1 VALRFSV
8 DTNIFLNVKNKEEPY
23 YRYSKKILELIDDG
37 EAEGVVSTMV
47 VAELCAGY
55 HEFNELTEKDE
66 FLTQLRTNP
75 NYKIVHLDLEVAEE
89 AGRVRAM
96 THLRLPDAIL
106 VASSLIAGAPILV
119 THDDQLVKAQGLIRV
134 LAAEQALKEPM
145 ADYLRGAIE
154 EKVKAEK
161 MSRASRVM
169 DELREKTKAVKFDSV
184 KVIREARNS
193 R

>member
-119 THDDQLVKAQGLIRV
+119 SHDDQLVKAQGLIRV

-145 ADYLRGAIE
+145 AD
-154 EKVKAEK
+154 
-161 MSRASRVM
+161 
-169 DELREKTKAVKFDSV
+169 
-184 KVIREARNS
+184 
-193 R
+193 

>member
-1 VALRFSV
+1 
-8 DTNIFLNVKNKEEPY
+8 
-23 YRYSKKILELIDDG
+23 
-37 EAEGVVSTMV
+37 MV

-55 HEFNELTEKDE
+55 HEFNELREKDE

-145 ADYLRGAIE
+145 AD
-154 EKVKAEK
+154 
-161 MSRASRVM
+161 
-169 DELREKTKAVKFDSV
+169 
-184 KVIREARNS
+184 
-193 R
+193 

>member
-1 VALRFSV
+1 MALRFSV